1 MGTPDAAID
10 LTGRTLM
17 VLGALIIAGVPLV
30 AFWLAV
36 TA

>member
-1 MGTPDAAID
+1 MHPDEQID

-17 VLGALIIAGVPLV
+17 VFGALIILCIPITAL
-30 AFWLAV
+30 WLAV